1 VDQPT
6 TSQEPR
12 PPRPGLAAL
21 LSALFPGA
29 GQWYGGRRRT
39 AAALALGVGIGLAG
53 ILWLALLGPRRLI
66 EIFVQPRWLWVL
78 FAVNLVLLTGR
89 VFAVADAY
97 RGERA
102 RGGGGR
108 RWARWTA
115 LGLLVAVTV
124 APHVVVA
131 DYSLEAI
138 DTIESVFDDDP
149 LPPVEQRIAEA
160 LEAGVD
166 PDDLGPVLSTTTSTT
181 TSAPTTTTT
190 LDPDAV
196 PGIVAVKELIPFED
210 RFPVRPEIT
219 PREGSAFAPLPEGEG
234 LSGENR
240 ITILLAGGDAGPQRW
255 SLRTDVMI
263 VATLDLETNKAA
275 LIGVSRD
282 MVQIPLPAAFEN
294 AFIDWELRLL
304 EDARAKEAATTT
316 TSTGEEGSSTTTTEP
331 FVPCRCFPDRLNGL
345 YTFTLNWF
353 NTFPDAR
360 DPGMEALRRTLS
372 ELLGLPIDYSVL
384 VDMAGFVDLVDA
396 LGGIDVTVTEAMDV
410 AYSPAREGE
419 DPVSITV
426 EPGRHHLDGHQA
438 LAYVRDRS
446 TSNDGARMRRQ
457 RCTLRALAAEM
468 TPVTLLT
475 RFNQIARAI
484 RESTTTDIPL
494 NFVPDLI
501 SAATS
506 LTAADIQTLAIGAP
520 AHTTGSD
527 YRGLPIVDAEKV
539 RSRVAGVLW
548 DLQQPEASFDEGS
561 ECG

>member
-1 VDQPT
+1 
-6 TSQEPR
+6 
-12 PPRPGLAAL
+12 LAAL
-21 LSALFPGA
+21 LSAVFPGA

-53 ILWLALLGPRRLI
+53 IVWLALLGPRRLI
-66 EIFVQPRWLWVL
+66 EIFVQPRWLWAL
-78 FAVNLVLLTGR
+78 FAANLVLLAGR

-102 RGGGGR
+102 RGGSGR
-108 RWARWTA
+108 PWVRWAA
-115 LGLLVAVTV
+115 LGLLLAVTV
-124 APHVVVA
+124 APHAIVA

-138 DTIESVFDDDP
+138 DTIETVFDDDP
-149 LPPVEQRIAEA
+149 LPPVEQRIAAA
-160 LEAGVD
+160 LEAGAD
-166 PDDLGPVLSTTTSTT
+166 PADLGPVLSTTTTT
-181 TSAPTTTTT
+181 GAPPTPPPPATTTTI
-190 LDPDAV
+190 DPDAV
-196 PGIVAVKELIPFED
+196 PGIVAVKELIPYED
-210 RFPVRPEIT
+210 RFPFRPEIT
-219 PREGSAFAPLPEGEG
+219 PREGDAFAPLPEGEG
-234 LSGENR
+234 FAGESR

-263 VATLDLETNKAA
+263 VATLDLQTNKAA

-294 AFIDWELRLL
+294 AFVDWELRLL

-316 TSTGEEGSSTTTTEP
+316 TTTAGEEGASTTTTTEP

-419 DPVSITV
+419 EPVSITV

-468 TPVTLLT
+468 TPLTLVT
-475 RFNQIARAI
+475 RFSQIAGAI

-501 SAATS
+501 SAAAS